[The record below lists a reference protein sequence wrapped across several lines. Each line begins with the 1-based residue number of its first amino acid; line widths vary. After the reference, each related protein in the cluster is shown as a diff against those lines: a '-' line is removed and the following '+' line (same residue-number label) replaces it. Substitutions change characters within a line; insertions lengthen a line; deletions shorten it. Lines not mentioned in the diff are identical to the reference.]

1 MVKPVTTVRV
11 VPNLPPSLERLRE
24 LAYNLRWSW
33 DHETI
38 ALFRRL
44 DRDLWERTERNPVWM
59 LGLISQ
65 PQLTAAAS
73 DEAFMAHLDRV
84 CEAYDRYMGNTTTT
98 WYAKRYGTPPEKPI
112 IAYFSTEFGLA
123 DCLRNYSGGLG
134 ILSGDHLKSAS
145 DLGLPLVGVGVLF
158 QEGYFAQ
165 YLNADGYQQEAYP
178 INDYANQPVT
188 CVLGSDNEP
197 LLVSVQ
203 MPGRMLYAQIW
214 RVQVGRVPLYLLDTN
229 IPENPLPE
237 DRNLTDRLY
246 GGDRRQRIRQEILLG
261 IGSIQA
267 LHLLGIEPAVCH
279 MNEGHS
285 AFLGLERIRLMM
297 KENPGLTFEQARD
310 ICRVGNI
317 FTTHTPVPAGLERFG
332 FDLIDE
338 HFPYMWQALGI
349 TREQFLDLGR
359 ENMGS
364 FELFSMAVLALNLSS
379 VANGVSK
386 LHGQVSRQMWQWMYP
401 DLPKDDIPIGHVTNG
416 IHVESWTS
424 REIGSLYDR
433 YLDPSWRE
441 DPSNP
446 NTWWDVDKI
455 PGAELWR
462 THERRR
468 ERLVA
473 FCRERLR
480 QQFEMRGASP
490 SEIQEADEILNPD
503 ALTIGFA
510 RRFATY
516 KRATLVFQD
525 KERLARILNDPE
537 RPVQII
543 FAGKAH
549 PHDIPGKEF
558 IREIV
563 NMARLPQFRHRIV
576 FLENYD
582 MQIAR
587 MMTQGVDVWLN
598 NPRRPKEASGTSGM
612 KVIYNG
618 GLNTSTLDG
627 WWAEGYDM
635 SVGWAIG
642 NGEEYKESEET
653 LQDTIEARAIYNLLE
668 HDIVPLFYERTR
680 DGLPRGWIER
690 VKNSIRKLAPF
701 FNTTR
706 MVMEYAD
713 QFYMPA
719 REHFDR
725 LTGSNLQRGIEFAR
739 WMQHLIASWP
749 KVEVVRVETSEQELK
764 IGSDQEV
771 HTWVDLGELTPDDV
785 TVQLYYGTL
794 DTQGEIV
801 SGEALD
807 MAPIL
812 DHHEDKSSIYEF
824 ATRLSYR
831 ATGQHGLSV
840 RVLPCHLDLPTPF
853 QRGLIRWAE

>member
-11 VPNLPPSLERLRE
+11 IPDLPPSLERLRE

-44 DRDLWERTERNPVWM
+44 DRDLWDRTGRNPVWM
-59 LGLISQ
+59 LGLVSQ
-65 PQLTAAAS
+65 HQLAAAAS
-73 DEAFMAHLDRV
+73 DEAFMANLDRV
-84 CEAYDRYMGNTTTT
+84 CEAFDRYMDNKTTT
-98 WYAKRYGTPPEKPI
+98 WYAKHYGTPPEKPF
-112 IAYFSTEFGLA
+112 IAYFSTEFGLTE
-123 DCLRNYSGGLG
+123 CLRNYSGGLG
-134 ILSGDHLKSAS
+134 VLSGDHLKSAS
-145 DLGLPLVGVGVLF
+145 DLGLPLVGVGILY
-158 QEGYFAQ
+158 QEGYFGQ

-178 INDYANQPVT
+178 VNDYANQPVILE
-188 CVLGSDNEP
+188 VDKQNKP
-197 LLVSVQ
+197 LLVKVPLLNRQ
-203 MPGRMLYAQIW
+203 LYAQIW
-214 RVQVGRVPLYLLDTN
+214 RAQVGRIPLYLLDTN

-261 IGSIQA
+261 IGGIQA
-267 LHLLGIEPAVCH
+267 LQLLGLNPMVYH

-285 AFLGLERIRLMM
+285 AFMGLERIRLMM
-297 KENPGLTFEQARD
+297 DAHSELTFQQARD
-310 ICRVGNI
+310 ICRTGNI

-338 HFPYMWQALGI
+338 HFSTLWQRFGL
-349 TREQFLDLGR
+349 TRDQFIDLGR

-364 FELFSMAVLALNLSS
+364 YELFSMAVLALNLSS
-379 VANGVSK
+379 VANGVAK
-386 LHGQVSRQMWQWMYP
+386 LHGAVSREMWQWMYP
-401 DLPKDDIPIGHVTNG
+401 GLPKDDVPIGHVTNG
-416 IHVESWTS
+416 IHVETWTS
-424 REIGSLYDR
+424 REMGSLYDR

-455 PGAELWR
+455 PDAELWR

-480 QQFEMRGASP
+480 GQLEARGASQA
-490 SEIQEADEILNPD
+490 EIEAAEEVLNPD

-516 KRATLVFQD
+516 KRATLIFQD
-525 KERLARILNDPE
+525 KARLARILNDPD
-537 RPVQII
+537 RPVQFI

-563 NMARLPQFRHRIV
+563 NTARLPEFRHKIV

-582 MQIAR
+582 MSIGRA
-587 MMTQGVDVWLN
+587 MTQGVDVWLN
-598 NPRRPKEASGTSGM
+598 TPRRPKEASGTSGM

-618 GLNTSTLDG
+618 GLNASTLDG
-627 WWAEGYDM
+627 WWAEGYDT

-642 NGEEYKESEET
+642 NGEEYPESQEN
-653 LQDTIEARAIYNLLE
+653 LQDTIEAQALYNLFE
-668 HDIVPLFYERTR
+668 QDIVPLFYERSR

-706 MVMEYAD
+706 MVIEYAE
-713 QFYMPA
+713 QYYMPA
-719 REHFDR
+719 CANYER
-725 LTGSNLQRGIEFAR
+725 LTIPNLSRGIAYSNWKQR
-739 WMQHLIASWP
+739 LTQVWP
-749 KVEVVRVETSEQELK
+749 KVKVLRVETSGDELK
-764 IGSDQEV
+764 IGSEQQV
-771 HTWVDLGELTPDDV
+771 RAWVELGDLTPEDV

-794 DTQGEIV
+794 NTHGEII
-801 SGEALD
+801 SGDTLN
-807 MAPIL
+807 MTPIAG
-812 DHHEDKSSIYEF
+812 SNGTTPNIYGFETQV
-824 ATRLSYR
+824 AYR
-831 ATGQHGLSV
+831 STGQHGLSV
-840 RVLPCHLDLPTPF
+840 RVLPCHEDLPTPF

>member
-11 VPNLPPSLERLRE
+11 VPSLPPSLERLRE
-24 LAYNLRWSW
+24 VAYNLRWSW

-44 DRDLWERTERNPVWM
+44 DRDLWEQTERNPVWM

-65 PQLTAAAS
+65 HQLTAAAS

-84 CEAYDRYMGNTTTT
+84 CEAFDRYMSNTTTT
-98 WYAKRYGTPPEKPI
+98 WYAKHYGPPPGKPY
-112 IAYFSTEFGLA
+112 IAYFSTEFGLTE
-123 DCLRNYSGGLG
+123 CLRNYSGGLG
-134 ILSGDHLKSAS
+134 VLSGDHLKSAS
-145 DLGLPLVGVGVLF
+145 DLGLPLVGVGILY

-178 INDYANQPVT
+178 VNDYANQPVIQ
-188 CVLGSDNEP
+188 VLGENNKP
-197 LLVSVQ
+197 LLVSV
-203 MPGRMLYAQIW
+203 PIAGRTLYAQIW
-214 RVQVGRVPLYLLDTN
+214 RAQVGRIPLYLLDTN
-229 IPENPLPE
+229 IAENGLSE

-261 IGSIQA
+261 IGGIQA
-267 LHLLGIEPAVCH
+267 LRLLGITPSVCH

-297 KENPGLTFEQARD
+297 TEHPGLTFQQARD
-310 ICRVGNI
+310 ITRTGNV

-338 HFPYMWQALGI
+338 HFSYMWQALGI
-349 TREQFLDLGR
+349 SREEFIDLGR

-364 FELFSMAVLALNLSS
+364 YELYSMAVLAINLSS
-379 VANGVSK
+379 AANGVSK
-386 LHGQVSRQMWQWMYP
+386 LHGAVSRTMWNWMYP
-401 DLPKDDIPIGHVTNG
+401 GLPEEEVPIGHVTNG
-416 IHVESWTS
+416 IHVETWTS
-424 REIGSLYDR
+424 REMGSLYDR

-446 NTWWDVDKI
+446 NIWWDVDKI
-455 PGAELWR
+455 PDAELWR

-480 QQFEMRGASP
+480 RQLEMRGVPLA
-490 SEIQEADEILNPD
+490 EITGAEEVLNPD

-516 KRATLVFQD
+516 KRATLLLQD
-525 KERLARILNDPE
+525 RARLSRILNDPD
-537 RPVQII
+537 RPVQLI

-563 NMARLPQFRHRIV
+563 SVARLPEFRHRIV

-582 MQIAR
+582 MAIGRA
-587 MMTQGVDVWLN
+587 MTQGVDVWLN
-598 NPRRPKEASGTSGM
+598 TPRRPKEASGTSGM

-618 GLNTSTLDG
+618 GLNASTLDG
-627 WWAEGYDM
+627 WWAEGYDT

-642 NGEEYKESEET
+642 NGEEYPENQEN
-653 LQDTIEARAIYNLLE
+653 LQDTIEAQALYNLLE
-668 HDIVPLFYERTR
+668 QDIVPLFYDRTR
-680 DGLPRGWIER
+680 DGLPRGWIEH

-706 MVMEYAD
+706 MVIEYTD
-713 QFYMPA
+713 QYYIPA
-719 REHFDR
+719 RSHCER
-725 LTGSNLQRGIEFAR
+725 LTTPDLSRGLEFSQWKQRLYRA
-739 WMQHLIASWP
+739 WP
-749 KVEVVRVETSEQELK
+749 KVKVVRVETSGDELK
-764 IGSDQEV
+764 IGSEQEV
-771 HTWVDLGELTPDDV
+771 FAWVDLGELTPEDV
-785 TVQLYYGTL
+785 TVQLYYGNL
-794 DTQGEIV
+794 DTHGDIL
-801 SGEALD
+801 SGDTLN
-807 MAPIL
+807 MTPIL
-812 DHHEDKSSIYEF
+812 DENASKPPVYEF
-824 ATRLSYR
+824 GTRIAYR
-831 ATGQHGLSV
+831 STGQHGLSV
-840 RVLPCHLDLPTPF
+840 RVLPCHEDLPTPF
-853 QRGLIRWAE
+853 QRGIIRWA